1 MPEGSTI
8 VAQLAQTIA
17 DAMRSDDRVV
27 LVGEDVRDGGM
38 LGLSRVAAG
47 DEKLAPR
54 IVPTPLTPAAVFGHA
69 AGLAMGGVRPWVLL
83 PSAAA
88 LVEGYAGLV
97 ELARVHTSTAGERSA
112 HVLILAPN
120 GPGFGLGG
128 DSAASV
134 ETALTALP
142 GLRVLSCGD
151 ASQVCGLVRHAASFS
166 EGPEPTV
173 VLIAREAL
181 LCSDDGIE
189 TAIEPAVRVLHQ
201 GAHATVLSWGPA
213 LRRAQQAVQA
223 ARAEGI
229 DVGLLDVVS
238 LAPLDQEQLVAAVQQ
253 TGKLVIVHAGGRSQ
267 GTGAELAA
275 LMADLAIL
283 HLDAPILRV
292 TGSAGP
298 WPRVAEQSALP
309 AVDAICEAISRV
321 AHY

>member
-1 MPEGSTI
+1 MPE
-8 VAQLAQTIA
+8 VATVLARLAETIA
-17 DAMRSDDRVV
+17 DAMHSDERVV
-27 LVGEDVRDGGM
+27 LVGEDVGDGGM
-38 LGLSRVAAG
+38 LGFSRVAAG

-54 IVPTPLTPAAVFGHA
+54 VVATPLTPAAMFGHA
-69 AGLAMGGVRPWVLL
+69 AGLAMGGLCPWVLL

-88 LVEGYAGLV
+88 LVEGYAGLI
-97 ELARVHTSTAGERSA
+97 ELARVHASTAGERSA
-112 HVLILAPN
+112 PVLILAPC

-151 ASQVCGLVRHAASFS
+151 ASQVCGIVRHAGSFS
-166 EGPEPTV
+166 EGEQPTV

-181 LCSDDGIE
+181 LCSDEDSA
-189 TAIEPAVRVLHQ
+189 AIEPAMRVLYQ
-201 GAHATVLSWGPA
+201 GADATVLSWGPA
-213 LRRAQQAVQA
+213 LRRAQQAVTA
-223 ARAEGI
+223 ARAEGT
-229 DVGLLDVVS
+229 DVGLIDVVS
-238 LAPLDQEQLVAAVQQ
+238 LAPLAHEQLVAAAQE

-267 GTGAELAA
+267 GIGAELAA
-275 LMADLAIL
+275 LMADHAIL

-292 TGSAGP
+292 TGTAGP
-298 WPRVAEQSALP
+298 WPRVAEQAALP